1 MEIEVTRLGNRG
13 PAIVLV
19 HGSLSDGS
27 IAFQAQAPLAERW
40 QLLIP
45 NRRGYGGNP
54 PIARVDVDKDAG
66 DVVELLGVG
75 AHLVGTSMGGIVA
88 ARAAARAPERTLS
101 LTLIEPP
108 SFLNA
113 VDVPAVGETV
123 DALRRYWEVAD
134 KSDPA
139 KFVPGFLETLGIQM
153 ALPSPLPPQML
164 TAARNLMTETPWNA
178 SVPATDIAKAP
189 WRKLVVSG
197 ASCAAFEAICD
208 RLAYEWGAV
217 RRVFPGAGHAVQR
230 IGEPFNQFL
239 EDFLLATGK

>member
-1 MEIEVTRLGNRG
+1 MEIEVTRLGDRG

-27 IAFQAQAPLAERW
+27 IAFQAQAPLAKRW
-40 QLLIP
+40 RLLVP

-54 PIARVDVDKDAG
+54 PIERVDVDKDAG
-66 DVVELLGVG
+66 DVVGLLGAG

-88 ARAAARAPERTLS
+88 ARAARAPERTLS

-108 SFLNA
+108 AFLNA
-113 VDVPAVGETV
+113 GDVPAVGETAH
-123 DALRRYWEVAD
+123 ALRRYWEVAE

-139 KFVPGFLETLGIQM
+139 KFVPGFLEALGIQM

-178 SVPATDIAKAP
+178 SVPATVLQRRP
-189 WRKLVVSG
+189 G
-197 ASCAAFEAICD
+197 ANSSY
-208 RLAYEWGAV
+208 RVLLV
-217 RRVFPGAGHAVQR
+217 RRSKRSVIDSPKN
-230 IGEPFNQFL
+230 GEPFAGFS
-239 EDFLLATGK
+239 LAPVTRFSE